1 MGRQA
6 DLIARLPKA
15 ELHLHIEG
23 SFEPEMMM
31 ALGERN
37 KVELPYK
44 TLEDAKAA
52 YDFNNLQEFL
62 DLYYAGMAVLRT
74 EQDFYDLTLAYLKR
88 AAADNVVHTEIFF
101 DPQAHTERGV
111 PFPVV
116 ADGILNALA
125 DGEEQFGITSHLIM
139 SFLRHLPEED
149 GFALLKESEPYHAHF
164 VGVGLDSSEMGH
176 PPSKF
181 ARLFQRCRE
190 MGFKLCMHAGEE
202 GPPEYV
208 AEALFDI
215 GVDRIDHG
223 NRAMED
229 PGLIDYLRQSQM
241 TLTNCPLSNLSLCVI
256 DKIEDSP
263 VRAQLDEGLL
273 VTVNS
278 DDPAYFGGYINQNY
292 QAVADGLGLS
302 DEEIIQLAKNS
313 FTASFLSEAD
323 KARHIAHVDAAAET

>member
-1 MGRQA
+1 
-6 DLIARLPKA
+6 
-15 ELHLHIEG
+15 
-23 SFEPEMMM
+23 
-31 ALGERN
+31 
-37 KVELPYK
+37 
-44 TLEDAKAA
+44 
-52 YDFNNLQEFL
+52 
-62 DLYYAGMAVLRT
+62 
-74 EQDFYDLTLAYLKR
+74 
-88 AAADNVVHTEIFF
+88 
-101 DPQAHTERGV
+101 
-111 PFPVV
+111 
-116 ADGILNALA
+116 
-125 DGEEQFGITSHLIM
+125 
-139 SFLRHLPEED
+139 
-149 GFALLKESEPYHAHF
+149 
-164 VGVGLDSSEMGH
+164 MGH

-190 MGFKLCMHAGEE
+190 MGFKLSMHAGEE

-229 PGLIDYLRQSQM
+229 PALIDYLRQSQM

-256 DKIEDSP
+256 DRIEDSP
-263 VRAQLDEGLL
+263 VKAQLDEELL

-313 FTASFLSEAD
+313 FAASFLSEAD
-323 KARHIAHVDAAAET
+323 KARHIAHVEAAAET